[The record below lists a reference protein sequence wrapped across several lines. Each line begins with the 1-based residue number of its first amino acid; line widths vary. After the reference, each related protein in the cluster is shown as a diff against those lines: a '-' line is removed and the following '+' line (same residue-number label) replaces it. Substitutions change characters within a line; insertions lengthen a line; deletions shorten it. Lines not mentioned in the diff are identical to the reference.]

1 MSRILIAEDS
11 PTQAQQIRF
20 LLEDAGFEVE
30 VAANGV
36 EALRA
41 AEQQVPDLVLTDLE
55 MPEMNGLKLVENIR
69 GTYPEVP
76 VVLMTA
82 FGSEEIAA
90 LALQK
95 GAASYVP
102 KRYLTNDIV
111 STLRNVLSVAKTALP
126 QRRLLETLTRA
137 EFQFILDN
145 DASLIPPLI
154 NYVDETMARLTL
166 CDPTAL
172 IRVCVALREALI
184 NAMHHGNLEID
195 SQTREKDDRVYH
207 DLVETRRKQTPFRD
221 RKVYVSARLSR
232 LKAEFVIR
240 DEGPG
245 FDPSNLPDPTDPA
258 NLEKVSGRGLLLIRI
273 FMDQVDHNE
282 TGNEITLT
290 KRCDYRG

>member
-1 MSRILIAEDS
+1 MPCILIAEDS

-20 LLEDAGFEVE
+20 LLEDAGYEVE
-30 VAANGV
+30 IAGNGT

-41 AEQQVPDLVLTDLE
+41 AERQVPDLVLTDLE
-55 MPEMNGLKLVENIR
+55 MPEMNGLKLVESIR
-69 GTYPEVP
+69 STYPQVP

-102 KRYLTNDIV
+102 KRYIQNDIV
-111 STLRNVLSVAKTALP
+111 ATLKNVLSVAKSVLP

-145 DASLIPPLI
+145 DDSLIPPLI
-154 NYVDETMARLTL
+154 GYVDETMARMTL

-184 NAMHHGNLEID
+184 NAMHHGNLQID
-195 SQTREKDDRVYH
+195 SQTRERDDRVYH
-207 DLVETRRKQTPFRD
+207 DLVESRRRQSPYRE
-221 RKVYVSARLSR
+221 RRVYVSARISR

-245 FDPSNLPDPTDPA
+245 FDPANLPDPTDPT

-290 KRCDYRG
+290 KRCDYRS

>member
-1 MSRILIAEDS
+1 MPRILIAEDS

-20 LLEDAGFEVE
+20 LLEDAGYEVE
-30 VAANGV
+30 VAGNGT

-41 AEQQVPDLVLTDLE
+41 AERQVPDLVLTDLE
-55 MPEMNGLKLVENIR
+55 MPEMNGLKLVESIR
-69 GTYPEVP
+69 STYPQVP

-102 KRYLTNDIV
+102 KRYLQNDIV
-111 STLRNVLSVAKTALP
+111 GTLKNVLSVAKSVLP

-145 DASLIPPLI
+145 DDSLIPPLI
-154 NYVDETMARLTL
+154 GYVDETMARMTL

-184 NAMHHGNLEID
+184 NAMHHGNLQID

-207 DLVETRRKQTPFRD
+207 DLVESRRRQSPYRE
-221 RKVYVSARLSR
+221 RRVYVSARISR

-245 FDPSNLPDPTDPA
+245 FDPTNLPDPTDPA

-282 TGNEITLT
+282 TGNEVTLT
-290 KRCDYRG
+290 KRCDYRS